1 MKVVQRNCRIGEGV
15 LFFFRWKR
23 CEHFDMLQTAVEKD
37 NSKGVGSK
45 RGAEPR
51 TVQVGCRSQ
60 GKL

>member
-1 MKVVQRNCRIGEGV
+1 
-15 LFFFRWKR
+15 
-23 CEHFDMLQTAVEKD
+23 MLQTAVEKD